1 MAGKKYGESNAQHC
15 EGKPGKS
22 SSKKQENPDEF
33 REEQESGKAALA
45 TLWRREPLRLPFGP
59 CLSPTCQQSSQVLSV
74 KYQSGVLLLSLGWM
88 PEKEAWRI
96 GEYPQR
102 LCHVLKEMV
111 EEKAAQERGMENWRI
126 SAEALPCPEGNGG
139 GEGSTSSQPVQLSL
153 NGSTAFSQSSQLR
166 IITNLLRVAIIPSS
180 RSLMKMLNKSGPS
193 TDPWG
198 TPLVTGLQPDSAL
211 PTTTLCALPVS
222 QFSTHLTVHSSIPHL
237 LSFVTRMWW
246 GTASK
251 ALLKSR

>member
-111 EEKAAQERGMENWRI
+111 EEKAAQGPERQKETWRI
-126 SAEALPCPEGNGG
+126 AEYPQRLCHVLKKMVKEKAAQGG
-139 GEGSTSSQPVQLSL
+139 CLCVCSLKDWGSGV
-153 NGSTAFSQSSQLR
+153 
-166 IITNLLRVAIIPSS
+166 S
-180 RSLMKMLNKSGPS
+180 R
-193 TDPWG
+193 
-198 TPLVTGLQPDSAL
+198 
-211 PTTTLCALPVS
+211 
-222 QFSTHLTVHSSIPHL
+222 
-237 LSFVTRMWW
+237 
-246 GTASK
+246 
-251 ALLKSR
+251 